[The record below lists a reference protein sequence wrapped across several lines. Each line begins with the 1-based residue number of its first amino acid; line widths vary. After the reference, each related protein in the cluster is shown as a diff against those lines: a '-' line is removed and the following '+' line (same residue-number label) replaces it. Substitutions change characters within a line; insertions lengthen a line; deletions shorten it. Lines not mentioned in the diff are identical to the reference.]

1 MGAGTTD
8 GVRQFLSNVRYLGQ
22 IVLDTI
28 IVDRYKYVPAE
39 VTYDEVNFEKTR
51 DSLLG
56 LTLFAWQQ
64 LGKKWIHLLIKL
76 RVCISDLARFFFQ
89 LYNFPNIRKLEKKE
103 TPFDSDI
110 MLV

>member
-39 VTYDEVNFEKTR
+39 VTYDEVNFEKNR
-51 DSLLG
+51 DSLPLHFLPG
-56 LTLFAWQQ
+56 NSSAKSGF
-64 LGKKWIHLLIKL
+64 I
-76 RVCISDLARFFFQ
+76 F
-89 LYNFPNIRKLEKKE
+89 
-103 TPFDSDI
+103 
-110 MLV
+110 

>member
-39 VTYDEVNFEKTR
+39 VTYDEVNLKKSR
-51 DSLLG
+51 DSL
-56 LTLFAWQQ
+56 
-64 LGKKWIHLLIKL
+64 HLHFLPGNSSAKSGFI
-76 RVCISDLARFFFQ
+76 F
-89 LYNFPNIRKLEKKE
+89 
-103 TPFDSDI
+103 
-110 MLV
+110 